1 LTVFIVLKPDYT
13 STVSRGPQR
22 ALGTALGAML
32 GGAAAYLGHAHLG
45 GLIAAAGI
53 FIAAAYV
60 VFGATYVLFSVFLTA
75 FVVALLALLG
85 LPAIPTAEARILE
98 TVLGAAL
105 ALAGYVAWPTWA
117 ASTAHENLARL
128 IEAHRDY
135 VKALLA
141 ELANPAT
148 ADAGVLRGLQAAA
161 RQGRSDAEAAA
172 ARLADEPHRG
182 PMTPEFA
189 RLMNAGVARLAHAEL
204 ALHALILS
212 PERPVIATGDLSAA
226 LSSALA
232 RLASALRTMRP
243 PEAIPAPRPVEPASP
258 GTPLAA
264 ITDGLVEA
272 TDMLDSVLR
281 THLPPTGE

>member
-1 LTVFIVLKPDYT
+1 M
-13 STVSRGPQR
+13 
-22 ALGTALGAML
+22 LGA
-32 GGAAAYLGHAHLG
+32 AAAYLGHAHIG

-60 VFGATYVLFSVFLTA
+60 VFGATYTLFSVFLTA
-75 FVVALLALLG
+75 FVVTLLALMG
-85 LPAIPTAEARILE
+85 LPAIPTSEARILE
-98 TVLGAAL
+98 TFLGAAL
-105 ALAGYVAWPTWA
+105 ALAGYLAWPTWA
-117 ASTAHENLARL
+117 SSTVHEKFARL

-148 ADAGVLRGLQAAA
+148 ADARALRGLQAAA
-161 RQGRSDAEAAA
+161 REARSDAETAA
-172 ARLADEPHRG
+172 ARLADEPQHG
-182 PMTPEFA
+182 SVTPRFA
-189 RLMNAGVARLAHAEL
+189 RFMNAAVARLAQAEL

-232 RLASALRTMRP
+232 RLASALRTMHP
-243 PEAIPAPRPVEPASP
+243 PEAIPVLNPLEPASP

-281 THLPPTGE
+281 THLPPTGDKNIAGTRAP